1 MCSKSRYEMQSSPP
15 TGKAVNSASMGDRI
29 REHERMTHNE
39 KELREFKLR
48 KAMLAADIM
57 SLE

>member
-1 MCSKSRYEMQSSPP
+1 MQSSPP